1 MLVCVS
7 REEFLVFF
15 SSGAQLEQ
23 RWDKNQTK
31 GQIVSINIKLGFLP
45 NFLPIISC

>member
-15 SSGAQLEQ
+15 SSGAQMEQ
-23 RWDKNQTK
+23 RWDKNKTK
-31 GQIVSINIKLGFLP
+31 GQIVCINIKLGLLH
-45 NFLPIISC
+45 NVLPIISC